1 MGHNHRLNQAT
12 DTHTDNVDSLD
23 SSNGLEN
30 SESLQAK
37 TDRLDK
43 SSSADNKW
51 QDGLRRDENDK
62 V

>member
-1 MGHNHRLNQAT
+1 MHYRAKQDNNNFSSYLRRLRAMM
-12 DTHTDNVDSLD
+12 NVDS
-23 SSNGLEN
+23 
-30 SESLQAK
+30 
-37 TDRLDK
+37 LDK